1 MKSATEIIQDI
12 KRKIYHPVYF
22 LSGEE
27 PYYVDQISDF
37 IEDNLLSP
45 EERDFNQ
52 TVVYGRDI
60 DVQGIIDYCKRFPMM
75 SDYQVVIVKE
85 AQVIKNIEELSAYV
99 ENPLSTTILVI
110 CYKYAKIDKRK
121 SFAKLI
127 EKKTVFYESPKIWE
141 NQMPAWITNFFKGR
155 GYPIQ
160 QKAAYLMAE
169 FLGTELGKI
178 VNEAEKLMI
187 NVKAGTEITVEHVER
202 NIGISKDYN
211 VFELQKALGAKNVF
225 RANQIIKYFA
235 DNEKENPMVKV
246 LPLLYSYFSK
256 VLLYHNIMDKSPNNL
271 ASSLSVSRIFVDDY
285 AMAARNYP
293 VRKLRNV
300 FSFLHDYD
308 LKAKGID
315 SPAVED
321 GELMKEMIFKILN

>member
-1 MKSATEIIQDI
+1 
-12 KRKIYHPVYF
+12 
-22 LSGEE
+22 
-27 PYYVDQISDF
+27 
-37 IEDNLLSP
+37 
-45 EERDFNQ
+45 
-52 TVVYGRDI
+52 
-60 DVQGIIDYCKRFPMM
+60 
-75 SDYQVVIVKE
+75 
-85 AQVIKNIEELSAYV
+85 
-99 ENPLSTTILVI
+99 
-110 CYKYAKIDKRK
+110 
-121 SFAKLI
+121 
-127 EKKTVFYESPKIWE
+127 
-141 NQMPAWITNFFKGR
+141 MPAWITNFFKGR